1 MYVYVKDSL
10 KIRKIRNITDLIKKY
25 LLEFFV

>member
-10 KIRKIRNITDLIKKY
+10 KIRKIRNITDLIKKC
-25 LLEFFV
+25 LLELFV

>member
-25 LLEFFV
+25 LLELFV